1 MTMIRFT
8 IHGEPQ
14 GKGRPKFS
22 KRGNIAITRTPEK
35 TVIYENLVRM
45 EYQRQ
50 CGNFRFDDDDQ
61 LCMTVNAY
69 YAIPKSASKA
79 KKQAMLN
86 GKTLPT
92 KKPDA
97 DNVLKV
103 IADSLNQIAYRDD
116 AQIVRAIINK
126 RYALTPCVCVEIESM
141 NEQKE
146 EEAL

>member
-1 MTMIRFT
+1 MIRFT

-22 KRGNIAITRTPEK
+22 KRGNIVIARTPEK

-50 CGNFRFDDDDQ
+50 CGNIRFGDDEQ

-86 GKTLPT
+86 GKIKPT
-92 KKPDA
+92 KKPDV

-126 RYALTPCVCVEIESM
+126 RYALTPCVCVEIERM

-146 EEAL
+146 GVL

>member
-1 MTMIRFT
+1 MIRFT
-8 IHGEPQ
+8 IPGEPQ

-22 KRGNIAITRTPEK
+22 KRGNIAIARTPEK

-50 CGNFRFDDDDQ
+50 CGNVRFSDNEQ
-61 LCMTVNAY
+61 LCMTVNAF

-79 KKQAMLN
+79 KRTAMLK
-86 GKTLPT
+86 GEIRPT
-92 KKPDA
+92 KKPDV

-116 AQIVRAIINK
+116 AQIVRAVINK
-126 RYALTPCVCVEIESM
+126 RYALTPCVCVEIEPM

-146 EEAL
+146 GAL

>member
-1 MTMIRFT
+1 MIRFT
-8 IHGEPQ
+8 IPGEPQ
-14 GKGRPKFS
+14 GKGRPRVVR
-22 KRGNIAITRTPEK
+22 RGKYITTYTPQE
-35 TVIYENLVRM
+35 TVVYENLVRI

-50 CGNFRFDDDDQ
+50 CGNFRFGDDEQ

-69 YAIPKSASKA
+69 YAIPKSVSKA
-79 KKQAMLN
+79 KKQDMLN

-92 KKPDA
+92 KKPDV

-126 RYALTPCVCVEIESM
+126 RYALTPCVCVEIETT

>member
-1 MTMIRFT
+1 MIRFT
-8 IHGEPQ
+8 IPGEPQ

-22 KRGNIAITRTPEK
+22 KRGNITIARTPEK

-50 CGNFRFDDDDQ
+50 CGNFRFGDDEQ
-61 LCMTVNAY
+61 LSMTVNAY
-69 YAIPKSASKA
+69 YSIPKSASKA
-79 KKQAMLN
+79 KRTAMEN

-92 KKPDA
+92 KKPDV

-126 RYALTPCVCVEIESM
+126 RYALTPCVCVEIEPM

-146 EEAL
+146 GAL

>member
-1 MTMIRFT
+1 MIRFT
-8 IHGEPQ
+8 IPGEPQ

-22 KRGNIAITRTPEK
+22 RRGNIAIARTPEK

-50 CGNFRFDDDDQ
+50 CGNFRFDDNDQ
-61 LCMTVNAY
+61 LCMTVVAF

-79 KKQAMLN
+79 KRAAMLN
-86 GKTLPT
+86 GEIRPT
-92 KKPDA
+92 KKPDV

-116 AQIVRAIINK
+116 AQIVRAVINK
-126 RYALTPCVCVEIESM
+126 RYAQTTPCVCVEIETM

-146 EEAL
+146 EVL

>member
-1 MTMIRFT
+1 MIRFT
-8 IHGEPQ
+8 IHGEPR
-14 GKGRPKFS
+14 GKGRPRVVR
-22 KRGNIAITRTPEK
+22 RGKYIMTYTPQE
-35 TVIYENLVRM
+35 TVVYENLVRF

-61 LCMTVNAY
+61 LCISVVAF

-79 KKQAMLN
+79 KRAAMLK
-86 GKTLPT
+86 GEIRPT
-92 KKPDA
+92 KKPDV

-126 RYALTPCVCVEIESM
+126 RYALTPCVCVEIEAM
-141 NEQKE
+141 DEQKK

>member
-1 MTMIRFT
+1 MIRFT

-22 KRGNIAITRTPEK
+22 KRGNIAIARTPEK

-50 CGNFRFDDDDQ
+50 CGNFRFGDDEQ

-69 YAIPKSASKA
+69 YAIPKSVSKA

-86 GKTLPT
+86 GKIKPT
-92 KKPDA
+92 KKPDV

-126 RYALTPCVCVEIESM
+126 RYALTPCVCVEIEPM

-146 EEAL
+146 EAL

>member
-1 MTMIRFT
+1 MIRFT
-8 IHGEPQ
+8 IPGEPQ

-22 KRGNIAITRTPEK
+22 RRGNIAIARTPEK

-50 CGNFRFDDDDQ
+50 CGNFRFGDDEQ

-86 GKTLPT
+86 AP
-92 KKPDA
+92 
-97 DNVLKV
+97 
-103 IADSLNQIAYRDD
+103 
-116 AQIVRAIINK
+116 
-126 RYALTPCVCVEIESM
+126 TPCVCVEIETSS
-141 NEQKE
+141 NCRGFLGK
-146 EEAL
+146 